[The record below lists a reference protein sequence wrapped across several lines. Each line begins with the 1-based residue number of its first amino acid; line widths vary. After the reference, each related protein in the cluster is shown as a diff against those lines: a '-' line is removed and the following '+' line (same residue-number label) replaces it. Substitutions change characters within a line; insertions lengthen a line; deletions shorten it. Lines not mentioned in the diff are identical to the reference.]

1 VRTGALATLMPGQA
15 SLLLASST
23 SRPRGSPILLL
34 SRLAAHTRDLE
45 ADPRLSLLLAQTGA
59 GDPLTHPRVTIV
71 GIGECIFDPDRRAV
85 LKARFLAKHPKS
97 ALYADFADFSYWR
110 NG

>member
-1 VRTGALATLMPGQA
+1 MAGACDFDAWT
-15 SLLLASST
+15 SFLLLASST
-23 SRPRGSPILLL
+23 SRPRRTAARSCCC
-34 SRLAAHTRDLE
+34 RLAAHTRHLE

-59 GDPLTHPRVTIV
+59 GDPLTHPRITIV